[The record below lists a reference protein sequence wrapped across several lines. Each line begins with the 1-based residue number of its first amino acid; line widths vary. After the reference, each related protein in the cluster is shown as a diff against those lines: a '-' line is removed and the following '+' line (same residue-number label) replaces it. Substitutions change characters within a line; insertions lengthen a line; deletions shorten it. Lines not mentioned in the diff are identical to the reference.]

1 MKTIRIIPPSL
12 FFIICVLFIS
22 LPVQSFSQ
30 KQNTKTPKQSTIQNK
45 AQELKKDQKADVLDQ
60 NISIY
65 AENESLSNVIER
77 ICNYLHLDYS
87 YNSSLIEGK
96 NISLNMSNK
105 PIKYVLGQLMK
116 DSKLLFEIQDNLLVV
131 RDHDQMDKNLDYDK
145 KIRNYTDQ
153 AGFVFDNPKK
163 KSITFNFKSS
173 NNLIIIPVAI
183 NNSDTLNFILD
194 TGVRYPIITEL
205 PFVNKLNLNYLQ
217 PISVKGLGEGEQL
230 TAYRSGN
237 NTINLD
243 GLVAYNQEIHMVI
256 NENFQISH
264 ILGMPVH
271 GLIGFN
277 LFKDYVVKIDY
288 SEHKI
293 TLIKPEYFDYKE
305 RERDIV
311 LPLSFEQ
318 GKPFVTTS
326 IVTDKNDEVPVK
338 LLVDTGASDA
348 IWLSTNSDN
357 RIALPENH
365 IETFLG
371 RGLSGDLYGKKG
383 RIGAIWVGPLVLYEP
398 IVAFPDNDLVD
409 QLIGKNDRNGTL
421 GAEILRRFYITMDY
435 PGKRLILRPNGDLKD
450 DFNYNMSG
458 LEVTN
463 PMPGLPIFLVSNIRK
478 NSPAYYAGILENDQI
493 ISLNNTNNKSLTL
506 NDINL
511 LFQSQQDRRIKMT
524 VLRNGEQVKAEF
536 FLKKM
541 F

>member
-1 MKTIRIIPPSL
+1 MKTIRIIPFL
-12 FFIICVLFIS
+12 ILCIISVLFIS
-22 LPVQSFSQ
+22 SPFQSFGQ
-30 KQNTKTPKQSTIQNK
+30 KQKPKATKQSVIPNK
-45 AQELKKDQKADVLDQ
+45 SQESKNEKLGLLDQ
-60 NISIY
+60 SISIY
-65 AENESLSNVIER
+65 ADNESLSDVIEK

-87 YNSSLIEGK
+87 YNSDLIEGK
-96 NISLNMSNK
+96 NISLNLSNK
-105 PIKYVLGQLMK
+105 PIKYVLDQLMK

-131 RDHDQMDKNLDYDK
+131 RDYEQTEKKLDYEK
-145 KIRNYTDQ
+145 KMRAFNNQ
-153 AGFVFDNPKK
+153 SGFLFDMPKK
-163 KSITFNFKSS
+163 KSVTFNFKSS
-173 NNLIIIPVAI
+173 NNLIIIPVTI

-205 PFVNKLNLNYLQ
+205 PFVNKLNLNFLQ
-217 PISVKGLGEGEQL
+217 PINVRGLGEGEQL

-237 NTINLD
+237 NTITLE
-243 GLVAYNQEIHMVI
+243 GLAAYDQEIHMVI

-264 ILGMPVH
+264 ILGIPVH

-288 SEHKI
+288 EEHKI
-293 TLIKPEYFDYKE
+293 TLIKPEYFTYKE

-318 GKPFVTTS
+318 NKPFVKTS
-326 IVTDKNDEVPVK
+326 IVTDKNEDVPVK

-357 RIALPENH
+357 RISLPENH

-398 IVAFPDNDLVD
+398 IVAFPDNELVD
-409 QLIGKNDRNGTL
+409 ELIGKNDRNGTL
-421 GAEILRRFYITMDY
+421 GAEILRRFYVTMDY
-435 PGKRLILRPNGDLKD
+435 PGKRIILRPNSNLKD
-450 DFNYNMSG
+450 EFNYNMSG
-458 LEVTN
+458 VEVTN
-463 PMPGLPIFLVSNIRK
+463 PMPGLPIFLISNIRK

-493 ISLNNTNNKSLTL
+493 ISINNTSNKSLSL

-511 LFQSQQDRRIKMT
+511 LFQSQEDRRIKMT
-524 VLRNGEQVKAEF
+524 VLRNGEQIKTEF

>member
-30 KQNTKTPKQSTIQNK
+30 KQNTKTSKQSTIQNK